1 MMKVKD
7 LIKELKKLDQN
18 AEVFLVKDWE
28 QVEDGVLTDRYLLN
42 DICEQ
47 TVVIDEGLDFV
58 DYKEVILCFD
68 EERYD

>member
-1 MMKVKD
+1 MKVKD

-18 AEVFLVKDWE
+18 AEVFMVKDWE

>member
-1 MMKVKD
+1 MKVKD

-18 AEVFLVKDWE
+18 AEVLLVKDWD

>member
-1 MMKVKD
+1 MKVKD

-18 AEVFLVKDWE
+18 AEVFLVKDWD

>member
-1 MMKVKD
+1 MKVKD

>member
-1 MMKVKD
+1 MKVKD
-7 LIKELKKLDQN
+7 LIKDLKKLDQN

>member
-1 MMKVKD
+1 MNVKD

>member
-1 MMKVKD
+1 MKVKD

-18 AEVFLVKDWE
+18 AEVFLVKDWK